1 MALRPLRP
9 DGTPRPRSAWRR
21 AARRRAGI
29 VTCAAAALVLPA
41 WPTPGRAQNPP
52 ATERLRQQREE
63 LDRIRRERAAL
74 EDRMRDLRTRTHD
87 LAEERTNLDR
97 QADATARVVHALDSQ
112 ILAIADEEADAT
124 ADLVAAQDEL
134 AIKRAI
140 LQYRLREIYKR
151 GPLYT
156 VEALLTAG
164 SFGELVARYKYLHLV
179 ALRDRALVQRVEAL
193 GEQIGAQRE
202 SLVRLRA
209 DAQRSREDKQ
219 AEERRLRSLEQ
230 QRGRSLVQ
238 LEAQQ
243 RQVEARLAQIQRDE
257 ARVAA
262 LLASL
267 EEARRRGEAPAG
279 AAPPAVSTLRTA
291 DMGRLDWPVD
301 GAVLYRFGR
310 QVNPNNTTIRWNGIG
325 IAAPAGTPVR
335 AVEPGVVA
343 IADRVGTYGLVVI
356 VNHGEGNF
364 TMYGSLDR
372 AAVRQGEAVAQ
383 GQVVGTVGTSD
394 PDLEPHL
401 HFEVRPNGRA
411 VDPLDWLRR
420 RR

>member
-1 MALRPLRP
+1 VACLLAL
-9 DGTPRPRSAWRR
+9 
-21 AARRRAGI
+21 
-29 VTCAAAALVLPA
+29 A
-41 WPTPGRAQNPP
+41 WPAAGRAQAPP
-52 ATERLRQQREE
+52 TSAERLRQQREE
-63 LDRIRRERAAL
+63 LDRIRRERADL
-74 EDRMRDLRTRTHD
+74 EDRMRQIRTRSHD

-97 QADATARVVHALDSQ
+97 QAEATARVVRALDSQ

-140 LQYRLREIYKR
+140 LRYRLREIYKR
-151 GPLYT
+151 GPLHT

-219 AEERRLRSLEQ
+219 AEERRLRALEQ
-230 QRGRSLVQ
+230 QRGRSLAQ

-301 GAVLYRFGR
+301 GTVLYRFGR

-325 IAAPAGTPVR
+325 IAAKAGTAVR
-335 AVEPGVVA
+335 AVQAGVVA

-356 VNHGEGNF
+356 LNHGEGNF

-372 AAVRQGEAVAQ
+372 ADVRQGEAVAQ
-383 GQVVGTVGTSD
+383 GQVIGTVGTSD

>member
-1 MALRPLRP
+1 
-9 DGTPRPRSAWRR
+9 
-21 AARRRAGI
+21 
-29 VTCAAAALVLPA
+29 
-41 WPTPGRAQNPP
+41 
-52 ATERLRQQREE
+52 
-63 LDRIRRERAAL
+63 
-74 EDRMRDLRTRTHD
+74 
-87 LAEERTNLDR
+87 
-97 QADATARVVHALDSQ
+97 
-112 ILAIADEEADAT
+112 
-124 ADLVAAQDEL
+124 
-134 AIKRAI
+134 
-140 LQYRLREIYKR
+140 
-151 GPLYT
+151 

-179 ALRDRALVQRVEAL
+179 ALRDRALVQRVETL

-267 EEARRRGEAPAG
+267 EDARRRGEAPAG
-279 AAPPAVSTLRTA
+279 AAPPAVSTLRTS

-301 GAVLYRFGR
+301 GTVLYRYGR

-325 IAAPAGTPVR
+325 IAAKAGSAVH
-335 AVEPGVVA
+335 AVEAGVVA

-372 AAVRQGEAVAQ
+372 ADVRQGEAVAQ
-383 GQVVGTVGTSD
+383 GQVIGTVGTSD

>member
-1 MALRPLRP
+1 MAAGPTSARRP
-9 DGTPRPRSAWRR
+9 R
-21 AARRRAGI
+21 AARMSARRWH
-29 VTCAAAALVLPA
+29 AALAATAIAMLVAGAATPA
-41 WPTPGRAQNPP
+41 RAQNPP
-52 ATERLRQQREE
+52 AGAERLKQQREE
-63 LDRIRRERAAL
+63 LDRIRRERADL
-74 EDRMRDLRTRTHD
+74 EERMRDLRTRSHD

-97 QADATARVVHALDSQ
+97 QADATARVVRALDAQ

-140 LQYRLREIYKR
+140 LRYRLREIYKR

-164 SFGELVARYKYLHLV
+164 SFGELVARYKYLHLI
-179 ALRDRALVQRVEAL
+179 ALRDRTLVQGVEAL
-193 GEQIGAQRE
+193 NEQIGVQRE

-209 DAQRSREDKQ
+209 DAQATREDKQ
-219 AEERRLRSLEQ
+219 AEERRLRTLEQ

-238 LEAQQ
+238 VEAQQ

-267 EEARRRGEAPAG
+267 EAARLRGEAPRG
-279 AAPPAVSTLRTA
+279 AAPPAVSTLKPSA
-291 DMGRLDWPVD
+291 MGRLDWPVD
-301 GAVLYRFGR
+301 GTILYRFGR
-310 QVNPNNTTIRWNGIG
+310 QVNPNNTAIRWNGIG
-325 IAAPAGTPVR
+325 IAAKAGTPVR
-335 AVEPGVVA
+335 AVQAGVVA
-343 IADRVGTYGLVVI
+343 IADHVGTYGLVVI
-356 VNHGEGNF
+356 IDHGEGNF

-372 AAVRQGEAVAQ
+372 TDISQGEPVTQ
-383 GQVVGTVGTSD
+383 GQVIGTVGTSD
-394 PDLEPHL
+394 PDLAPHL

-411 VDPLDWLRR
+411 ADPLDWLRR

>member
-1 MALRPLRP
+1 MAPRPHRP
-9 DGTPRPRSAWRR
+9 DGVRPKR
-21 AARRRAGI
+21 ATRRRAGI
-29 VTCAAAALVLPA
+29 AMRAAAVCVLALA
-41 WPTPGRAQNPP
+41 WPAPGRAQNPP
-52 ATERLRQQREE
+52 TSAERLRQQREE
-63 LDRIRRERAAL
+63 LDRIRRERADL
-74 EDRMRDLRTRTHD
+74 EERMRNLRTRSHD

-97 QADATARVVHALDSQ
+97 QADATARVVRTLDAQ

-219 AEERRLRSLEQ
+219 AEERRLRALEQ
-230 QRGRSLVQ
+230 QRGRSLAQ

-262 LLASL
+262 LLAAL

-279 AAPPAVSTLRTA
+279 AAPPAVSTLRTS
-291 DMGRLDWPVD
+291 DMGRLEWPVE
-301 GAVLYRFGR
+301 GTVLYRFGR

-325 IAAPAGTPVR
+325 IAARAGTAVR
-335 AVEPGVVA
+335 AVEAGVVA

-356 VNHGEGNF
+356 INHGEGNF

-372 AAVRQGEAVAQ
+372 ADVRQGEAVAQ
-383 GQVVGTVGTSD
+383 GQVIGTVGTSD